1 GGRRRIQRANGL
13 PPRPLQLRAIDVP
26 AARGHGEGGARG
38 ASRHGRALVPHV
50 RAFIAGFASTLV
62 FHQGVLTLFWLSGVF
77 PRAPY
82 DMAPAPPLGVPAV
95 ISLACWGGVWG
106 MAIWPLLRNGA
117 GRTYWFR
124 ALLIGAVLPSA
135 VALFIV
141 FPLKAMPVAGGWD
154 PRIIIRALILNGA
167 WGLGVALFGPSGAR
181 RRRPGT

>member
-1 GGRRRIQRANGL
+1 M
-13 PPRPLQLRAIDVP
+13 
-26 AARGHGEGGARG
+26 
-38 ASRHGRALVPHV
+38 PHV
-50 RAFIAGFASTLV
+50 RAFIAGFLSTLV

-141 FPLKAMPVAGGWD
+141 FPLKGLPVAAGWK
-154 PRIIIRALILNGA
+154 PLTMLMHVIMHGCF
-167 WGLGVALFGPSGAR
+167 GLGVGLLLTYRDGRLQMLRA
-181 RRRPGT
+181 